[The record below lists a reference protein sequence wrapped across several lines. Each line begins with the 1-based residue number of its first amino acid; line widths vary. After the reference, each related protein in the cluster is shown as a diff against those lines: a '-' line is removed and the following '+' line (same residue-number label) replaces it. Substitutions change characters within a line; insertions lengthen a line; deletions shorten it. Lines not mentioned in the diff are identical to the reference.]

1 MSLSK
6 PTFIGGF
13 CTLCAFISSVVVG
26 DQVTISGENGKCG
39 PAAAAATKV
48 GEGDLRRRREEEEGE
63 EGGGGL

>member
-1 MSLSK
+1 M
-6 PTFIGGF
+6 
-13 CTLCAFISSVVVG
+13 CAFISSVVVG